1 MVSSALG
8 WIDLAMLAV
17 LAASAV
23 VGLLR
28 GLAFELLSL
37 AGWIVAW
44 LCAKAWALP
53 LAERLHIGSSGSALQ
68 QGAGLLICFLGVLV
82 GWRLVSW
89 LIQQVIQ
96 ATPLAP
102 LDRALGAVFG
112 LLRGALILLVLVLG
126 FGLTPLRASES
137 WLAST
142 GVRWAQGVLTMVGP
156 VLGPAGDQAAG
167 RGLPTRSAR

>member
-1 MVSSALG
+1 MASGGLG
-8 WIDLAMLAV
+8 WIDAVMLAV

-23 VGLLR
+23 VGVLR

-44 LCAKAWALP
+44 VCAKAWAIP
-53 LAERLHIGSSGSALQ
+53 LAERLHIGSPGSALQ
-68 QGAGLLICFLGVLV
+68 QGAGLVICFVGVLV

-89 LIQQVIQ
+89 LVQQVIQ

-102 LDRALGAVFG
+102 LDRAMGAVFG

-126 FGLTPLRASES
+126 FGLTPLRASEG
-137 WLAST
+137 WQAST
-142 GVRWAQGVLTMVGP
+142 GVRWSQGVLTVVGP
-156 VLGPAGDQAAG
+156 VVGQTAPGG
-167 RGLPTRSAR
+167 SAR

>member
-1 MVSSALG
+1 MANSGLG
-8 WIDLAMLAV
+8 WIDVLMLAV

-23 VGLLR
+23 VGVLR

-37 AGWIVAW
+37 AGWVVAW

-53 LAERLHIGSSGSALQ
+53 LAERLHIGSPGSALQ
-68 QGAGLLICFLGVLV
+68 QGAGLLICFIGVLV

-126 FGLTPLRASES
+126 FGLTPLRASQS
-137 WLAST
+137 WQTST
-142 GVRWAQGVLTMVGP
+142 GVRWSQGVLTVVGP
-156 VLGPAGDQAAG
+156 AVGSAGAQATGPTP
-167 RGLPTRSAR
+167 PTRPAR

>member
-1 MVSSALG
+1 M
-8 WIDLAMLAV
+8 MLAV

-23 VGLLR
+23 VGVLR

-44 LCAKAWALP
+44 VCAKAWALL
-53 LAERLHIGSSGSALQ
+53 LAERLHIGSPGSALQ

-126 FGLTPLRASES
+126 FGLTPLRASEG
-137 WLAST
+137 WQAST
-142 GVRWAQGVLTMVGP
+142 GVRWSQGVLTVVGP
-156 VLGPAGDQAAG
+156 VVGPVGGPAAAASPPS
-167 RGLPTRSAR
+167 RPAR

>member
-1 MVSSALG
+1 MASSGLG
-8 WIDLAMLAV
+8 WIDVMMLAV

-23 VGLLR
+23 VGVLR

-44 LCAKAWALP
+44 VCAKAWALP
-53 LAERLHIGSSGSALQ
+53 LAERLHIGSPGSALQ

-126 FGLTPLRASES
+126 FGLTPLRASEG
-137 WLAST
+137 WQAST
-142 GVRWAQGVLTMVGP
+142 GVRWSQGVLTVVGP
-156 VLGPAGDQAAG
+156 VVGPVGGPAAAASPPS
-167 RGLPTRSAR
+167 RPAR

>member
-1 MVSSALG
+1 
-8 WIDLAMLAV
+8 MLAV

-23 VGLLR
+23 VGVLR

-44 LCAKAWALP
+44 VCAKAWALP
-53 LAERLHIGSSGSALQ
+53 LAERLHIGSPGSALQ

-126 FGLTPLRASES
+126 FGLTPLRASEG
-137 WLAST
+137 WQAST
-142 GVRWAQGVLTMVGP
+142 GVRWSQGVLTVVGP
-156 VLGPAGDQAAG
+156 VVGPVGGPAAAASPPS
-167 RGLPTRSAR
+167 RPAR

>member
-1 MVSSALG
+1 M
-8 WIDLAMLAV
+8 MLAV

-23 VGLLR
+23 VGVLR

-44 LCAKAWALP
+44 VCAKAWALP
-53 LAERLHIGSSGSALQ
+53 LAERLHIGSPGSALQ

-126 FGLTPLRASES
+126 FGLTPLRASEG
-137 WLAST
+137 WQAST
-142 GVRWAQGVLTMVGP
+142 GVRWSQGVLTVVGP
-156 VLGPAGDQAAG
+156 VVGPVGGPAAAASPPS
-167 RGLPTRSAR
+167 RPAR